1 MLMMNYIWS
10 GIIILS
16 LATGFLT
23 GNIGETATAAMD
35 GAKNAVQTVISIL
48 GVMCF
53 WMGMMN
59 IAEKSG
65 ILNKLSKL
73 LEPAISALFKGVK
86 SEKAKQAILMN
97 ITANIFGIGN
107 AATPFGIKAM
117 EEMQKENRG
126 SCDATDDMC
135 MFVVLNT
142 ASIQLIPTTLFA
154 LRSTYG
160 STDPYKILPAVWIVS
175 AVALTFGICA
185 AKIMEKR
192 IL

>member
-1 MLMMNYIWS
+1 MMNYIWS
-10 GIIILS
+10 GIIIIS
-16 LATGFLT
+16 LIVGLLT

-35 GAKNAVQTVISIL
+35 GAKTAVETMISLL

-59 IAEKSG
+59 IAQKSG
-65 ILNKLSKL
+65 LLNKLSRV
-73 LEPAISALFKGVK
+73 LEPLISRLFKGVTR
-86 SEKAKQAILMN
+86 EEAKQAILMN

-117 EEMQKENRG
+117 EEMQKENRNRKT
-126 SCDATDDMC
+126 ATNDMC

-142 ASIQLIPTTLFA
+142 ASIQLIPTTLLA

-160 STDPYKILPAVWIVS
+160 SKDPYKILPLVWIVS
-175 AVALTFGICA
+175 VAALIFGIAA

-192 IL
+192 NF

>member
-1 MLMMNYIWS
+1 MMNYIWA
-10 GIIILS
+10 GIILIS
-16 LATGFLT
+16 LVVGFFT
-23 GNIGETATAAMD
+23 GNIGKTATAAMD
-35 GAKNAVQTVISIL
+35 GAKNAVETMISLL

-59 IAEKSG
+59 IAQKSG
-65 ILNKLSKL
+65 LLNKLSKFL
-73 LEPAISALFKGVK
+73 QPFISRLFKGVK
-86 SEKAKQAILMN
+86 REEARQAILMN

-117 EEMQKENRG
+117 EEMQKENREK
-126 SCDATDDMC
+126 SIATNDMC
-135 MFVVLNT
+135 LFVVLNT
-142 ASIQLIPTTLFA
+142 ASIQLIPTTLLA
-154 LRSTYG
+154 LRSSYG

-175 AVALTFGICA
+175 VVALIFGIFA

>member
-1 MLMMNYIWS
+1 MMNYIWA
-10 GIIILS
+10 GIILIS
-16 LATGFLT
+16 LVVGFFT

-35 GAKNAVQTVISIL
+35 GAKTAVETMISLL

-59 IAEKSG
+59 IAQKSG
-65 ILNKLSKL
+65 LLTKLSKL
-73 LEPAISALFKGVK
+73 LQPLISRLFKGVK
-86 SEKAKQAILMN
+86 REEAKQAILMN

-117 EEMQKENRG
+117 EEMQKENREKRV
-126 SCDATDDMC
+126 ATNDMC
-135 MFVVLNT
+135 LFVVLNT
-142 ASIQLIPTTLFA
+142 ASIQLIPTTLLA

-160 STDPYKILPAVWIVS
+160 STDPYKILPAVWVVS
-175 AVALTFGICA
+175 VVALIFGIIA

-192 IL
+192 I

>member
-1 MLMMNYIWS
+1 MMNYIWS

-16 LATGFLT
+16 LIVGFFTGR
-23 GNIGETATAAMD
+23 IGETATAAMD
-35 GAKNAVQTVISIL
+35 GAKNAVETIISLL

-59 IAEKSG
+59 IAQKAG
-65 ILNKLSKL
+65 LLDKLSKF
-73 LEPAISALFKGVK
+73 LEPVISRLFKGVK
-86 SEKAKQAILMN
+86 GEKAKQAILMN

-126 SCDATDDMC
+126 STSATNDMC

-154 LRSTYG
+154 LRSSYG
-160 STDPYKILPAVWIVS
+160 SEDPYKILPAVWIVS
-175 AVALTFGICA
+175 VAALVFGISA
-185 AKIMEKR
+185 AKIMGKR
-192 IL
+192 I

>member
-1 MLMMNYIWS
+1 MMNYIWS

-16 LATGFLT
+16 LIVGFIT

-35 GAKNAVQTVISIL
+35 GAKNAVNTVISLL

-59 IAEKSG
+59 IAQKSG
-65 ILNKLSKL
+65 LLDKLSKL
-73 LEPAISALFKGVK
+73 LEPLISRLFKGVK

-126 SCDATDDMC
+126 RVATNDMC

-160 STDPYKILPAVWIVS
+160 SDDPYKVLPLVWIVS
-175 AVALTFGICA
+175 ATALAFGITA

-192 IL
+192 IG